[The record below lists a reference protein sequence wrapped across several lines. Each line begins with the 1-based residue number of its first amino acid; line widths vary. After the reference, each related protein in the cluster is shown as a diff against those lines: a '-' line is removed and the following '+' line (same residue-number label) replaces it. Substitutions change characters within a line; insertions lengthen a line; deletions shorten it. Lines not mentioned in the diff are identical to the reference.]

1 MDTVVGYRIYYGVA
15 IDKMTS
21 TVDVPGQSSVS
32 DTIQGIPH
40 GDYFFGVVSYDANG
54 AESDLSPVVN
64 VEFWMKYFA
73 WLIIVLPL
81 IALVSVVILFGGGLI
96 VLGLFLGLLYLMAF
110 GWALN
115 YIDIDPY

>member
-1 MDTVVGYRIYYGVA
+1 
-15 IDKMTS
+15 
-21 TVDVPGQSSVS
+21 
-32 DTIQGIPH
+32 
-40 GDYFFGVVSYDANG
+40 
-54 AESDLSPVVN
+54 
-64 VEFWMKYFA
+64 MKYFA